1 MIGMRTCSARPGG
14 RSMPQMR
21 RQRRVDADVRRRDR
35 RPAHLP
41 ADVLYREMEDDAA
54 TDLALAE
61 LELCERVR
69 SCGVVNADSMWE
81 ATSGGDLTSDTPA
94 WRLHNPVRERREQEA
109 WARQR
114 EEWQRKA
121 WARQRAEREQAR
133 IELERQRAEAA
144 AGWAQKQAAASLH
157 AEAERRRQQHNPT
170 QAEHD
175 AAWAA
180 FDADPERQE
189 RLRQIALKAAQ
200 QGQGVVSVSGPGWT
214 SWLWQQQAEQQRA
227 QGAEVMK
234 KWEAIVARHGWSQ

>member
-109 WARQR
+109 AEQRQR
-114 EEWQRKA
+114 EA
-121 WARQRAEREQAR
+121 WARQRAEREQQREQAR
-133 IELERQRAEAA
+133 IELERQRADAA
-144 AGWAQKQAAASLH
+144 A
-157 AEAERRRQQHNPT
+157 
-170 QAEHD
+170 
-175 AAWAA
+175 
-180 FDADPERQE
+180 
-189 RLRQIALKAAQ
+189 
-200 QGQGVVSVSGPGWT
+200 
-214 SWLWQQQAEQQRA
+214 
-227 QGAEVMK
+227 
-234 KWEAIVARHGWSQ
+234 